1 MMRSLPLE
9 WVHFACKNVKLPFC
23 REFGLGDRFAPD
35 CVRHHSSQNVGFS
48 LLIDS
53 LGGGVVVVSS
63 MLSLVAFGALLLI
76 PMSTAKNAIGDAS
89 VKQAR

>member
-1 MMRSLPLE
+1 
-9 WVHFACKNVKLPFC
+9 
-23 REFGLGDRFAPD
+23 
-35 CVRHHSSQNVGFS
+35 VGFS

-53 LGGGVVVVSS
+53 LGGGGVVVVSS

>member
-1 MMRSLPLE
+1 ML
-9 WVHFACKNVKLPFC
+9 
-23 REFGLGDRFAPD
+23 D

>member
-1 MMRSLPLE
+1 
-9 WVHFACKNVKLPFC
+9 
-23 REFGLGDRFAPD
+23 
-35 CVRHHSSQNVGFS
+35 VGFS